1 MAKLPSLT
9 DIINSVSESEYN
21 QARSTR
27 NNQRAVRADWNKFKV
42 SRGGGAGLTMVSGL
56 GTETE
61 GAGFNAKIAK
71 NAAHPHSKINVVHEM
86 GVSLA
91 HATTSG
97 IFDACAGCKTAEC
110 EKLCNASSGHAGIGP
125 KGGGAPT
132 IENNAVLRAQHIRSS
147 YWAENP
153 QFAGALTIMQARK
166 GASAARA
173 DGLVPALRF
182 NMWSDVHLPS
192 TTLAGPLVHDLS
204 ALGKKDPEAI
214 GAAKN
219 APMLTHTNYTKRTM
233 NRVLRPGEKEFDA
246 DNPKNYIETG
256 SISEQTP
263 VKRVQQRIDA
273 GKTAQAPVYATPSQ
287 EKPSTWT
294 MQDSHGNRGT
304 FESYDADA
312 HDARFRDIDLG
323 HGGQVGLLRHKITP
337 AFRESGYTSG
347 PSSFVRPLDPDA
359 PVGSP
364 TGIPAQYAQTTPVS
378 VGRKPSK
385 KLNSDQF
392 GE

>member
-9 DIINSVSESEYN
+9 DVINSVSESEYR
-21 QARSTR
+21 QAI
-27 NNQRAVRADWNKFKV
+27 NNRTEVFKDWNKFKT
-42 SRGGGAGLTMVSGL
+42 SKIIPGYNKPGGNTLSMVSGMDP
-56 GTETE
+56 EE
-61 GAGFNAKIAK
+61 IAFNAKMAK
-71 NAAHPHSKINVVHEM
+71 NAAHPNSKINVVHQM

-91 HATTSG
+91 HADTSG
-97 IFDACAGCKTAEC
+97 LFDACAGCKTAEC
-110 EKLCNASSGHAGIGP
+110 AKLCNAESGHGGIHKEG
-125 KGGGAPT
+125 KD
-132 IENNAVLRAQHIRSS
+132 NAVIRAQRIRSA

-153 QFAGALTIMQARK
+153 QFAGALTVMQARK
-166 GASAARA
+166 GARNARA
-173 DGLVPALRF
+173 EGMVPAIRF

-192 TTLAGPLVHDLS
+192 TTLAGPFVHDLS
-204 ALGKKDPEAI
+204 ELGAKDPEAE
-214 GAAKN
+214 GAAKY

-246 DNPKNYIETG
+246 DNPTNYVETG

-287 EKPSTWT
+287 KKPSTWT

-304 FESYDADA
+304 FKSYDADES
-312 HDARFRDIDLG
+312 DVRFRDAELG
-323 HGGQVGLLRHKITP
+323 YSGQVGLLRHKLTP
-337 AFRESGYTSG
+337 AFRESDYKSG

-378 VGRKPSK
+378 VSRKPSRK
-385 KLNSDQF
+385 QM
-392 GE
+392 